1 MVAARTCVLVTFTLI
16 VTVEELSW
24 TPIIR
29 ARSRILDPVAGSAA
43 VKALEP
49 LLGTVVGV
57 TEQLSFDSF
66 QVVLHIWISTLF
78 PLVVA
83 L

>member
-1 MVAARTCVLVTFTLI
+1 MVAARTCALVTFTLI

-24 TPIIR
+24 TPIIL

-49 LLGTVVGV
+49 LLGTVVGS

-66 QVVLHIWISTLF
+66 QAVLHVWISTLF
-78 PLVVA
+78 PLVDA